1 MPTSELPIQIHPLD
15 LNKNVAIGVV
25 FPLMEGGSF
34 KQSFT
39 IKDQIKTNIINVLLT
54 EKGERINNPDFGT
67 GLKTILFENNPNA
80 NQIEELIGYQLSLYV
95 PEVDVDSV
103 EVKFEHDLH
112 ILFVKLIYTFVRSNE
127 QDSIVINISQNI
139 ASSRN
144 A

>member
-95 PEVDVDSV
+95 PEVEVDSV

-112 ILFVKLIYTFVRSNE
+112 ILYVKLIYTFVRSNE

>member
-25 FPLMEGGSF
+25 FPLMNGGSF
-34 KQSFT
+34 QQSFT

-54 EKGERINNPDFGT
+54 EKGERVNNPDFGT

-95 PEVDVDSV
+95 PEVEVDSV

-112 ILFVKLIYTFVRSNE
+112 ILYVKLIYTFVRSNE
-127 QDSIVINISQNI
+127 QDSIVININQSI

>member
-25 FPLMEGGSF
+25 FPLMDGGSF

-54 EKGERINNPDFGT
+54 EKGERVNNPDFGT

-95 PEVDVDSV
+95 PEVEVDSV

-112 ILFVKLIYTFVRSNE
+112 ILYVKLIYTFVRSNE

>member
-1 MPTSELPIQIHPLD
+1 MPTTDNPIQIHPLD

-25 FPLMEGGSF
+25 FPLMAEGSF
-34 KQSFT
+34 QQSYT
-39 IKDQIKTNIINVLLT
+39 IKEQIKTNIINVLLT

-80 NQIEELIGYQLSLYV
+80 QELEEMIGYQLSLYV

-103 EVKFEHDLH
+103 EVKFEHDTHVLY
-112 ILFVKLIYTFVRSNE
+112 VKLIYTFIRSNE
-127 QDSIVINISQNI
+127 QDSIVININQNI